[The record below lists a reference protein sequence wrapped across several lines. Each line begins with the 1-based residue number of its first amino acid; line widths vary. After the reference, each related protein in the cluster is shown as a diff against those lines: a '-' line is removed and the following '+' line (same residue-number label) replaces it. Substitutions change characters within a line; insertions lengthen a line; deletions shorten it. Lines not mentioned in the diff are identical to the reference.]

1 MTVRKPIFLIALL
14 MVACGATVLN
24 AQRLDVRTMPIMRVL
39 DANRDGEISA
49 EEIKNAAEALK
60 SLDRNE
66 DGKLTMDE
74 LRPDFRQLRTRN
86 LQRNDRP
93 SRTGAAPQVGD
104 SAPAFKLKSLD
115 GKSET
120 DIADFKGKKPVVL
133 LFGSYT

>member
-1 MTVRKPIFLIALL
+1 MTVSKPIFLIALL
-14 MVACGATVLN
+14 MVACGATILN

-60 SLDRNE
+60 SLDRND
-66 DGKLTMDE
+66 DGRLTMDE
-74 LRPDFRQLRTRN
+74 LRPDFRQMRTPNR
-86 LQRNDRP
+86 QRREREP
-93 SRTGAAPQVGD
+93 SADTAPQVGD
-104 SAPAFKLKSLD
+104 DAPPFRLKSLD

-120 DIADFKGKKPVVL
+120 DITDFKGKKPVVL